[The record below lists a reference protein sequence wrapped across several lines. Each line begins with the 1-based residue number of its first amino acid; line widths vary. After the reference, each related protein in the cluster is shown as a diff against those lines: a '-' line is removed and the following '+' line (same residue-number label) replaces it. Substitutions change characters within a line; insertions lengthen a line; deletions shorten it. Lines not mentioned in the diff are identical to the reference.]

1 MINEVATKVKIYLY
15 IIDEF
20 FNLNVTINFFRTS
33 MSKAK
38 LKQLE
43 LELRRLRPGART
55 DKVMREKET
64 FPVWNKKYA
73 TNTIEVGVVIDKALY
88 QWMAV
93 SICKK

>member
-1 MINEVATKVKIYLY
+1 MLILDLDITMNY
-15 IIDEF
+15 
-20 FNLNVTINFFRTS
+20 FRTS

-43 LELRRLRPGART
+43 LELRRLRPKRRM
-55 DKVMREKET
+55 DKYLREKEK
-64 FPVWNKKYA
+64 FPEWSKKYA

-93 SICKK
+93 SVCK